1 MHKEERKFF
10 AKFRPE
16 ARQILTEVLDK
27 YVEFGTTQLDDT
39 NVLKITPI
47 SNHGNVMEI
56 AQFFGGP
63 EELKETLGEMQ
74 NLLYA

>member
-1 MHKEERKFF
+1 M
-10 AKFRPE
+10 
-16 ARQILTEVLDK
+16 
-27 YVEFGTTQLDDT
+27 DDT

-47 SNHGNVMEI
+47 SNYGNVMEI

-74 NLLYA
+74 NLLYAS